1 MNKFMMILLN
11 IDVIGAFILL
21 GYKAVITIVTIM
33 NKLYEEEQKRKYERY
48 YAETVEEWKKR
59 NGEI

>member
-1 MNKFMMILLN
+1 MNEFMMILLN

-21 GYKAVITIVTIM
+21 VYKAVITIVTIV